1 MTSLFTNRRRIWV
14 IPATFLASYVLIS
27 FPVGPQWRGYVPDWV
42 TLVLIYWCMA
52 APKRVGVG
60 AAWLVGLGLDFL
72 TFGLVGSHALTKTV
86 IAFLVGRV
94 ALRLRAYPVWQQAAF
109 ILILLV
115 VETAIL
121 VGIEYLVG
129 GQLGGMVSWPA
140 LAVGVAVWPLLFWIL
155 RRCRRWGRLP

>member
-1 MTSLFTNRRRIWV
+1 MISLFASRPKVWV

-27 FPVGPQWRGYVPDWV
+27 FPVGLQWRGYTPDWV

-52 APKRVGVG
+52 APQRVGVG
-60 AAWLVGLGLDFL
+60 AAWLVGLGLDLL

-94 ALRLRAYPVWQQAAF
+94 ALRLRVYPVWQQTVF

-121 VGIEYLVG
+121 VAIKYLVDG
-129 GQLGGMVSWPA
+129 RLEGMVSWPA

>member
-1 MTSLFTNRRRIWV
+1 MTSLFANRRRVWV
-14 IPATFLASYVLIS
+14 IPATFLVSYVLIS

-94 ALRLRAYPVWQQAAF
+94 ALRLRVYPVWQQSAF

-115 VETAIL
+115 IEAAIL
-121 VGIEYLVG
+121 ATIE
-129 GQLGGMVSWPA
+129 QLLSGYWGGMFSWKA
-140 LAVGVAVWPLLFWIL
+140 LAVGLAVWPLLYLVL
-155 RRCRRWGRLP
+155 RRCRRWGRLS

>member
-1 MTSLFTNRRRIWV
+1 MTSLFANRRRVWV
-14 IPATFLASYVLIS
+14 IPATFLVSYVLIS

-94 ALRLRAYPVWQQAAF
+94 ALRLRVYPVWQQTAF

-115 VETAIL
+115 IETAIL
-121 VGIEYLVG
+121 VTIEYL
-129 GQLGGMVSWPA
+129 LGGHWGGMFSWKA
-140 LAVGVAVWPLLFWIL
+140 LAVGLAVWPLLVLVL
-155 RRCRRWGRLP
+155 RHCRRWGRLS

>member
-1 MTSLFTNRRRIWV
+1 MISLFASRPKVWV

-27 FPVGPQWRGYVPDWV
+27 FPVGLQWRGYAPDWV

-52 APKRVGVG
+52 APQRVGVG
-60 AAWLVGLGLDFL
+60 AAWLVGLGLDLL

-94 ALRLRAYPVWQQAAF
+94 ALRLRVYPVWQQTAF

-121 VGIEYLVG
+121 VAIKYLVDG
-129 GQLGGMVSWPA
+129 RLGGMVSWPA

>member
-1 MTSLFTNRRRIWV
+1 MISLFASRPKVWV

-27 FPVGPQWRGYVPDWV
+27 FPVGLQWRGYAPDWV

-52 APKRVGVG
+52 APQRVGVG
-60 AAWLVGLGLDFL
+60 AAWLVGLGLDLL
-72 TFGLVGSHALTKTV
+72 TFSLVGSHALTKTV

-94 ALRLRAYPVWQQAAF
+94 ALRLRVYPVWQQTAF

-121 VGIEYLVG
+121 VAIKYLVDG
-129 GQLGGMVSWPA
+129 RLGGMVSWPA

>member
-1 MTSLFTNRRRIWV
+1 MISLFASRPKVWV

-27 FPVGPQWRGYVPDWV
+27 FPVGLQWRGYAPDWV

-52 APKRVGVG
+52 APQRVGVG
-60 AAWLVGLGLDFL
+60 AAWLVGLGLDLL

-94 ALRLRAYPVWQQAAF
+94 ALRLRVYPVWQHTAF

-121 VGIEYLVG
+121 VAIKYLVDG
-129 GQLGGMVSWPA
+129 RLGGMVSWPA

>member
-52 APKRVGVG
+52 APQRVGVG

-94 ALRLRAYPVWQQAAF
+94 ALRLRTYPVWQQTVF

-121 VGIEYLVG
+121 VAIEYLMD

>member
-1 MTSLFTNRRRIWV
+1 MTSLFASRRRVWV

-27 FPVGPQWRGYVPDWV
+27 FPIGPQWRGYVPDWV

-52 APKRVGVG
+52 APQRVGVG

-121 VGIEYLVG
+121 VGIEYLVD

>member
-1 MTSLFTNRRRIWV
+1 MISLFASRPKVWV

-27 FPVGPQWRGYVPDWV
+27 FPVGLQWRGYAPDWV

-52 APKRVGVG
+52 AAQRVGVG
-60 AAWLVGLGLDFL
+60 AAWLVGLGLDLL

-94 ALRLRAYPVWQQAAF
+94 ALRLRVYPVWQQTAF

-121 VGIEYLVG
+121 VAIKYLVDG
-129 GQLGGMVSWPA
+129 RLGGMVSWPA

>member
-1 MTSLFTNRRRIWV
+1 MISLFASRPKVWV

-27 FPVGPQWRGYVPDWV
+27 FPVGLQWRGYAPDWV

-52 APKRVGVG
+52 APQRVGVG
-60 AAWLVGLGLDFL
+60 AAWLVGLGLDLL

-94 ALRLRAYPVWQQAAF
+94 ALRLRVYPVWQQTAF

-121 VGIEYLVG
+121 VAIKYLVDG
-129 GQLGGMVSWPA
+129 RLGGMVSWPA

-155 RRCRRWGRLP
+155 RRWRRWGRLP

>member
-1 MTSLFTNRRRIWV
+1 MTSLFASRPKVWV

-27 FPVGPQWRGYVPDWV
+27 FPVGLQWRGYAPDWV

-52 APKRVGVG
+52 APQRVGVG
-60 AAWLVGLGLDFL
+60 AAWLVGLGLDLL

-94 ALRLRAYPVWQQAAF
+94 ALRLRVYPVWQQTAF

-121 VGIEYLVG
+121 VAIKYLVDG
-129 GQLGGMVSWPA
+129 RLGGMVSWPA

>member
-1 MTSLFTNRRRIWV
+1 MTSLFANRRRVWV

-52 APKRVGVG
+52 APQRVGVG

-94 ALRLRAYPVWQQAAF
+94 ALRLRAYPVWQQTAF

>member
-1 MTSLFTNRRRIWV
+1 MISLFASRPKVWV

-27 FPVGPQWRGYVPDWV
+27 FPVGLQWRGYAPDWV

-52 APKRVGVG
+52 APQRVGVG
-60 AAWLVGLGLDFL
+60 AAWLVGLGLDLL

-94 ALRLRAYPVWQQAAF
+94 ALRLRVYPVWQQTAF

-121 VGIEYLVG
+121 VGIEYLVD

>member
-1 MTSLFTNRRRIWV
+1 MISLFASRPKVWV
-14 IPATFLASYVLIS
+14 ISATFLASYVLIS
-27 FPVGPQWRGYVPDWV
+27 FPVGLQWRGYAPDWV

-52 APKRVGVG
+52 APQRVGVG
-60 AAWLVGLGLDFL
+60 AAWLVGLGLDLL

-94 ALRLRAYPVWQQAAF
+94 ALRLRVYPVWQQTAF

-121 VGIEYLVG
+121 VAIKYLVDG
-129 GQLGGMVSWPA
+129 RLGGMVSWPA

>member
-1 MTSLFTNRRRIWV
+1 MISLFASRPKVWV

-27 FPVGPQWRGYVPDWV
+27 FPVGLQWRGYAPDWV

-52 APKRVGVG
+52 APQRVGVG
-60 AAWLVGLGLDFL
+60 AAWLVGLGLDLL

-94 ALRLRAYPVWQQAAF
+94 ALRLRVYPVWQQTAF

-121 VGIEYLVG
+121 VAIKYLVDG
-129 GQLGGMVSWPA
+129 RLEGMVSWPA

>member
-1 MTSLFTNRRRIWV
+1 MTSLFASRQRAWV
-14 IPATFLASYVLIS
+14 IPATFLVSYVLIS
-27 FPVGPQWRGYVPDWV
+27 FPVSPQWRGYSPDWV

-52 APKRVGVG
+52 APQRVGVG

-94 ALRLRAYPVWQQAAF
+94 ALRLRAYPVWQQTAF

-115 VETAIL
+115 IETAFLASIERLLSGHWGGIFSWKSL
-121 VGIEYLVG
+121 VVG
-129 GQLGGMVSWPA
+129 L
-140 LAVGVAVWPLLFWIL
+140 AVWPLLFLVL
-155 RRCRRWGRLP
+155 RRCRRWSRLS

>member
-1 MTSLFTNRRRIWV
+1 MISLFASRPKVWV

-27 FPVGPQWRGYVPDWV
+27 LPVGLQWRGYAPDWV

-52 APKRVGVG
+52 APQRVGVG
-60 AAWLVGLGLDFL
+60 AAWLVGLGLDLL

-94 ALRLRAYPVWQQAAF
+94 ALRLRVYPVWQQTAF

-121 VGIEYLVG
+121 VAIKYLVDG
-129 GQLGGMVSWPA
+129 RLGGMVSWPA

>member
-1 MTSLFTNRRRIWV
+1 MISLFASRPKVWV

-27 FPVGPQWRGYVPDWV
+27 FPVGLQWRGYTPDWV

-52 APKRVGVG
+52 APQRVGVG
-60 AAWLVGLGLDFL
+60 AAWLVGLGLDLL

-94 ALRLRAYPVWQQAAF
+94 ALRLRVYPVWQQTAF

-121 VGIEYLVG
+121 VAIKYLVDG
-129 GQLGGMVSWPA
+129 RLEGMVSWPA

>member
-1 MTSLFTNRRRIWV
+1 MTSLFASRQKVWV
-14 IPATFLASYVLIS
+14 IPATFLVSYVLIS

-52 APKRVGVG
+52 APQRVGVG
-60 AAWLVGLGLDFL
+60 VAWLVGLGLDLL

-121 VGIEYLVG
+121 VGIEYLVD

-155 RRCRRWGRLP
+155 RHCRRWGRLQ

>member
-1 MTSLFTNRRRIWV
+1 MTSLFARRRRVWV

-121 VGIEYLVG
+121 VGIEYLVD

>member
-1 MTSLFTNRRRIWV
+1 MISLFASRPKVWV

-27 FPVGPQWRGYVPDWV
+27 FPVGLQWRGYAPAWV

-52 APKRVGVG
+52 APQRVGVG
-60 AAWLVGLGLDFL
+60 AAWLVGLGLDLL

-94 ALRLRAYPVWQQAAF
+94 ALRLRVYPVWQQTAF

-121 VGIEYLVG
+121 VAIEYLVD

>member
-1 MTSLFTNRRRIWV
+1 MTSLFASRRRVWV

-27 FPVGPQWRGYVPDWV
+27 FPVGLQWRGYAPDWV

-52 APKRVGVG
+52 APQRVGVG
-60 AAWLVGLGLDFL
+60 AAWLVGLGLDLL

-94 ALRLRAYPVWQQAAF
+94 ALRLRVYPVWQQTAF

-121 VGIEYLVG
+121 VAIKYLVDG
-129 GQLGGMVSWPA
+129 RLGGMVSWPA

>member
-1 MTSLFTNRRRIWV
+1 MISLFASRPKVWV

-27 FPVGPQWRGYVPDWV
+27 FPVGLQWRGYAPDWV

-52 APKRVGVG
+52 APQRVGVG
-60 AAWLVGLGLDFL
+60 AAWLVGLGLDLL

-94 ALRLRAYPVWQQAAF
+94 ALRLRVYPVWQQTAF

-115 VETAIL
+115 FETAIL
-121 VGIEYLVG
+121 VAIKYLVDG
-129 GQLGGMVSWPA
+129 RLGGMVSWPA

>member
-1 MTSLFTNRRRIWV
+1 MISLFASRPKVWI

-27 FPVGPQWRGYVPDWV
+27 FPVGLQWRGYAPDWV

-52 APKRVGVG
+52 APQRVGVG
-60 AAWLVGLGLDFL
+60 AAWLVGLGLDLL

-94 ALRLRAYPVWQQAAF
+94 ALRLRVYPVWQQTAF

-121 VGIEYLVG
+121 VAIKYLVDG
-129 GQLGGMVSWPA
+129 RLGGMVSWPA

>member
-1 MTSLFTNRRRIWV
+1 MTSLFASRRRVWV

-27 FPVGPQWRGYVPDWV
+27 FPIGPQWRGYVPDWV

-52 APKRVGVG
+52 APQRVGVG

-94 ALRLRAYPVWQQAAF
+94 ALRLRAYPVWQQTAF

-115 VETAIL
+115 VEPAIL
-121 VGIEYLVG
+121 VAIEYLVD

-155 RRCRRWGRLP
+155 RRCRRWCRLP